1 MKELADDGVGL
12 NDAADVIAAK
22 YSWISSRV
30 EIMASPVSPRAKCL
44 CRLKYLATFPYDSSG
59 LEYANNHSLG
69 QLALR
74 YDYTT
79 LNAVNYPTSGLAI
92 HAAAMGLLGRTWIN
106 ATPGHHVKWLQ
117 ISGNVAKY
125 FNLHKHFALGLTGEG
140 WRMYALTNASSP
152 VTKSGDPVRK
162 NSCSS

>member
-1 MKELADDGVGL
+1 MIEVPSNPIHLLARM
-12 NDAADVIAAK
+12 
-22 YSWISSRV
+22 SSPGF
-30 EIMASPVSPRAKCL
+30 AP
-44 CRLKYLATFPYDSSG
+44 
-59 LEYANNHSLG
+59 G

-117 ISGNVAKY
+117 ISGNA
-125 FNLHKHFALGLTGEG
+125 G
-140 WRMYALTNASSP
+140 
-152 VTKSGDPVRK
+152 
-162 NSCSS
+162 